1 MLVGEGKGQREREIP
16 KQTPPEHRVRHRARS
31 QDPEVMTWAKIES
44 LMLKRQPP
52 RLPKYIIKFK
62 VHNNSVRYVYFNL
75 IKLRT
80 SGGAWGA
87 QWLSIC
93 LRLRA

>member
-62 VHNNSVRYVYFNL
+62 VHNNSLGMSTL
-75 IKLRT
+75 ISLNYGLLGVPGEL
-80 SGGAWGA
+80 SG
-87 QWLSIC
+87 
-93 LRLRA
+93 